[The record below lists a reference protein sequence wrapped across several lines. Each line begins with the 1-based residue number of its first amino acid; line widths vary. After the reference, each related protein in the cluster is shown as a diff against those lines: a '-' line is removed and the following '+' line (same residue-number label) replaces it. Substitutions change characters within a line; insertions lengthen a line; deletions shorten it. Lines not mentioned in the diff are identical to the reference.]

1 MCLVYVCVCVCG
13 TVQRQHK
20 LHSFACQWPFLAKRY
35 VTCARMPSAGVA
47 TLFFFAT
54 TDAIAGALWAPATNP
69 RYILFCYIN
78 LIVITDNHLALAVAN
93 TSAAQMYEHRRQREQ
108 LLQSRCVVWG
118 RKGVIVLRRGCI
130 GMLRGQTIQELPI
143 FCCCYSPLNCR
154 CCCCCCLHNL
164 RFVHKFTYVL

>member
-1 MCLVYVCVCVCG
+1 MYVCACVARSSDNTNC
-13 TVQRQHK
+13 TRLPVNDRFWPSDMSLVRACRQPE
-20 LHSFACQWPFLAKRY
+20 SQPF
-35 VTCARMPSAGVA
+35 
-47 TLFFFAT
+47 FFFATT

-118 RKGVIVLRRGCI
+118 RKGEIVLRRGCI
-130 GMLRGQTIQELPI
+130 GMLRGLTIQELPI
-143 FCCCYSPLNCR
+143 FFFFCYSPLNCS

>member
-1 MCLVYVCVCVCG
+1 MCVRVWHGPATTQIALVCLSM
-13 TVQRQHK
+13 TVFGQAICH
-20 LHSFACQWPFLAKRY
+20 L
-35 VTCARMPSAGVA
+35 CAHAVSRSRNP
-47 TLFFFAT
+47 FFFAT

-118 RKGVIVLRRGCI
+118 RKGEIVLRRGCI

-143 FCCCYSPLNCR
+143 FFFCYSPLNCR

>member
-1 MCLVYVCVCVCG
+1 MCVRVWHGPATTQIALVCLSM
-13 TVQRQHK
+13 TVFGQAICH
-20 LHSFACQWPFLAKRY
+20 L
-35 VTCARMPSAGVA
+35 CAHAVSRSRNP
-47 TLFFFAT
+47 FFFATT

-118 RKGVIVLRRGCI
+118 RKGEIVLRRGCI

-143 FCCCYSPLNCR
+143 FFFCYSPLNCR